1 MSALSGIHTIV
12 HYVLGPEGSSLQ
24 RLDNLIPK
32 EMEQFPGHNI
42 AVPIK

>member
-1 MSALSGIHTIV
+1 MSAFSGVNKIV
-12 HYVLGPEGSSLQ
+12 HYVRCPEGSSLQ
-24 RLDNLIPK
+24 RLDNFVPK